1 MKKTTNIMGAIV
13 ALGLIAT
20 LGGAST
26 VSALSLNL
34 RGDAGARIGSEQD
47 EKREGKEI
55 RGDKENRKFGTDGA
69 TRIDAMKARATQ
81 EIDRRIALLN
91 KDIARINAMQ
101 KLSAAQKTSLVTT
114 AQLNI
119 NNLTTLKAKIAAD
132 TDIEVLKTDVKSI
145 TQSYRIFALVH
156 PQGRIIAAAD
166 RILATSEN
174 LVTVQGKLQVRIT
187 AAQTAGKDV
196 TAMNTAIA
204 EIAAK
209 SADAKV
215 QAQNAINLVASL
227 TPDQGNDTISQSN
240 KAALVNA
247 QTAIKAA
254 RVDLEIASKDAHTI
268 NKALKA
274 LNF

>member
-1 MKKTTNIMGAIV
+1 MKKTANITGALI
-13 ALGLIAT
+13 ALGLIVT

-26 VSALSLNL
+26 ASAFSLNL
-34 RGDAGARIGSEQD
+34 RGDADARIGSQN
-47 EKREGKEI
+47 EKREGKEFK
-55 RGDKENRKFGTDGA
+55 GDKENRKFGTDNA
-69 TRIDAMKARATQ
+69 TRMEAIKTNAAR

-91 KDIARINAMQ
+91 KDISRINAMQ
-101 KLSAAQKTSLVTT
+101 RLSVSQKASLVAT
-114 AQLNI
+114 AQVNI

-166 RILATSEN
+166 RILTTSDN

-204 EIAAK
+204 EISAK
-209 SADAKV
+209 SASAKA
-215 QAQNAINLVASL
+215 QAQNAINLVVSL
-227 TPDQGNDTISQSN
+227 TPDQGNDTMSQSN
-240 KAALVNA
+240 KTALMNA
-247 QTAIKAA
+247 HVAIKAA
-254 RVDLEIASKDAHTI
+254 RADLQIAAKDAHTV

-274 LNF
+274 LSF